1 MQGMDGEIV
10 IIEELCTGGD
20 LFDLMS
26 KGNLKET
33 EMKRHFADVVRRGLF
48 TVVPL
53 TYEIDRWS

>member
-26 KGNLKET
+26 KGNLKESD
-33 EMKRHFADVVRRGLF
+33 MKRHFADVVC
-48 TVVPL
+48 
-53 TYEIDRWS
+53 